1 MSLFVVIF
9 FFLTEM
15 GDLRFEGIYVKEI
28 DVLKGEE
35 VKDKWALKNRLRL
48 CPSIKP
54 FKTLELNAQADFVW
68 ENGTYAERDYAID
81 FRKAWFRWLTPIGL
95 LSAGRMP
102 NEWGLGIFINS
113 GDGYDERF
121 GVKRY
126 GDIVDRIL
134 FATKP
139 LGKEEPL
146 VVALAFDRI
155 VEDDLRIN
163 KDDVDEWLLAIMW
176 EEEWWK
182 TGFYSA
188 LRTHGETDTKIG
200 AFDIWGKAEKENWKI
215 ETELVTIYG
224 KSKALPLLYEIEKTR
239 EILQFGFALEFLYRI
254 KSIKFYLQSG
264 FASGDENPAGGD
276 MTFFTFDPDYNVGLV
291 AFEKVLAYYTKRS
304 VERILQ
310 VSGEQK
316 GIDQFF
322 TKGGVTNAYFF
333 FPQIGINLTDK
344 IEWRTGWLFARGVKN
359 FVDPYETAFLHGG
372 KPTGFNGNEPSKDIG
387 WEIDT
392 GLFFNMEKDKKLK
405 FSIEGGYF
413 SPGKVFSSPDGV
425 EEGAYDLEGRLI
437 VFF

>member
-1 MSLFVVIF
+1 MSPLFAIF
-9 FFLTEM
+9 LFLLEI
-15 GDLRFEGIYVKEI
+15 GDLRFEGIYVKEM
-28 DVLKGEE
+28 DVLKEGE
-35 VKDKWALKNRLRL
+35 VKDKWALKNKLRL
-48 CPSIKP
+48 SPSFKPIKN
-54 FKTLELNAQADFVW
+54 FELDTQADFIW
-68 ENGTYAERDYAID
+68 ENGTYAEKSYSID
-81 FRKAWFRWLTPIGL
+81 FRKAGFKWLTPIGL

-102 NEWGLGIFINS
+102 NDWGLGIFVNS

-146 VVALAFDRI
+146 VVAIAFDKI
-155 VEDDLRIN
+155 VEDDSGIN
-163 KDDVDEWLLAIMW
+163 RDDVDEWLLALMW
-176 EEEWWK
+176 EEESWK

-188 LRTHGETDTKIG
+188 LRTHNETDTKIG
-200 AFDIWGKAEKENWKI
+200 AFDLWGKVEMENWRI
-215 ETELVTIYG
+215 ESEFVSICG

-239 EILQFGFALEFLYRI
+239 KILQFGFALEFLYRI

-276 MTFFTFDPDYNVGLV
+276 LRFFTFDPDYNVGLI

-333 FPQIGINLTDK
+333 FPQIGVNLRDGV
-344 IEWRTGWLFARGVKN
+344 EWRIGWLFARGVRD
-359 FVDPYETAFLHGG
+359 FVDPYETAFLRAG

-392 GLFFNMEKDKKLK
+392 GLFFHMKNKKLK

-413 SPGKVFSSPDGV
+413 SPGKVFSSPEGV
-425 EEGAYDLEGRLI
+425 EEGAFDLEGRLI
-437 VFF
+437 VLF